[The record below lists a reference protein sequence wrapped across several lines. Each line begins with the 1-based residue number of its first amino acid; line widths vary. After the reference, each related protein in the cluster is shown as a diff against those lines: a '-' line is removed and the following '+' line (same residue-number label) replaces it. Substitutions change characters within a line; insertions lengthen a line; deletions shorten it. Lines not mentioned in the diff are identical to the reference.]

1 MKKLTVTLEFELK
14 SSCDHGGVFMCVIR
28 SDNLSLKKVL
38 YFLDD
43 PELVE
48 ICRLT
53 SHDILLGALFTD
65 FLIDGRRSTIG
76 GLRLGG

>member
-1 MKKLTVTLEFELK
+1 MKKFTITLEFELK

-53 SHDILLGALFTD
+53 SHDILLGALLHVYD
-65 FLIDGRRSTIG
+65 FCFKNLTISFA
-76 GLRLGG
+76 LK